1 MNEGNENLMQLSCMG
16 MLGDMVSAI
25 SCERYDDAMGFIP
38 EVSEYIEELYDSQN
52 SIYEHHNIGMMRDGY
67 VPEQCVMSDEA
78 VVVMAHSIEGGG
90 RLVFDMLFDGL
101 DNHVK
106 LVLNVNDAISMMEV
120 LKEFI
125 GKGCD

>member
-1 MNEGNENLMQLSCMG
+1 MNEGMENLMQLSCMG

-25 SCERYDDAMGFIP
+25 SAERYDDAIGLIP
-38 EVSEYIEELYDSQN
+38 EVREYINELYDSQN
-52 SIYEHHNIGMMRDGY
+52 CVYGHPNNDMMRGGY
-67 VPEQCVMSDEA
+67 VPEQCVMSDSA
-78 VVVMAHSIEGGG
+78 VVVMAHSTLGTGM
-90 RLVFDMLFDGL
+90 LMFDMQFDGL
-101 DNHVK
+101 NIPVK